1 MSRQPG
7 LGDTAWSFLGLL
19 WRELGWRLGLS
30 AAVAVGLAL
39 AEGTGLLLLVPLLAS
54 IGLAVDQGPASG
66 VAAAVTRAFVACGV
80 APTLSSTL
88 LVFLGVSAAH
98 ALLYRVHLLLN
109 PSLEQRFS
117 TRLRIRLYA
126 SIVSA
131 RWSLLVR
138 RRATDLAHAVI
149 VHVDRTSTAAYQLL
163 TLLTGLAVSGVY
175 VLLALRLSAT
185 LTALVMLAGA
195 LMLWLFRGRT
205 RHSANSGETYA
216 EADRRLFNM
225 TSESIAGVKV
235 AKSLSAE
242 PRDVAIFTGLAER
255 RAAAYLDLL
264 RSFAQG
270 KMRLDLTSALTIA
283 ALLYLAVSWLHLA
296 GAGLLLLIFVF
307 ARLMPRAMA
316 LQESAQ
322 LVVAGL
328 PSFAVVSRVID
339 ECDAEAEPMD
349 AGRDRLP
356 MRHAVALDRVV
367 YRYADGPEV
376 VCGVSLAV
384 QAGHVTAIV
393 GPSGAGKS
401 TIADLLLGLL
411 QPAAGHL
418 AVDGQPLAE
427 SDTRRW
433 RRSVGYVSQDVFL
446 LHDTIRANLAWGR
459 PDASDTEMWA
469 ALEAAAAAAFVRARA
484 DGLDTIV
491 GDRGVQ
497 LSGGERQRLALARAL
512 LTKPDLLLLDEATS
526 ALDAVNERHILDAV
540 AALAPRVTT
549 VIITHRLTAVRDA
562 DLIHVIENGEQ
573 VESGSW
579 EELASRHGAFAR
591 LMTAQGLGRAAANH
605 GQ

>member
-1 MSRQPG
+1 MSQQPG
-7 LGDTAWSFLGLL
+7 LVDTAWSFLGLL
-19 WRELGWRLGLS
+19 RRELGWRLGLS
-30 AAVAVGLAL
+30 ATVAVALAM

-54 IGLAVDQGPASG
+54 IGLAVDEGPASG
-66 VAAAVTRAFVACGV
+66 VATAATRAFAAFGV
-80 APTLSSTL
+80 APTLPSIL

-98 ALLYRVHLLLN
+98 AVLYRVHLLLN
-109 PSLEQRFS
+109 PSLEQQLS
-117 TRLRIRLYA
+117 TRLRTRLYA

-175 VLLALRLSAT
+175 VLFALRLSAT
-185 LTALVMLAGA
+185 LTALVMLAGV
-195 LMLWLFRGRT
+195 LMLWLFSGRT
-205 RHSANSGETYA
+205 RHSATSGDAYT

-225 TSESIAGVKV
+225 TNESIAGVKV
-235 AKSLSAE
+235 AKGLSAE

-270 KMRLDLTSALTIA
+270 KMRLDLASAVTIA
-283 ALLYLAVSWLHLA
+283 VLLYLAVSWLHLA

-328 PSFAVVSRVID
+328 PSFAIVSRLID
-339 ECDAEAEPMD
+339 ECDAEAEPVD
-349 AGRDRLP
+349 TTVDRLP
-356 MRHAVALDRVV
+356 MRHALALERVV
-367 YRYADGPEV
+367 YRYADGPQV
-376 VCGVSLAV
+376 VRGVSLAI
-384 QAGHVTAIV
+384 QAGRVTAIV

-411 QPAAGHL
+411 QPAEGHL
-418 AVDGQPLAE
+418 TVDGQPLTG

-459 PDASDTEMWA
+459 PNASDPEMWA
-469 ALEAAAAAAFVRARA
+469 SLESAAAASFVRARRE
-484 DGLDTIV
+484 GLDTVV

-512 LTKPDLLLLDEATS
+512 LTKPDVLLLDEATS

-540 AALAPRVTT
+540 AALGPGVTT
-549 VIITHRLTAVRDA
+549 VLITHRLAAVRDA
-562 DLIHVIENGEQ
+562 DLIHVIENGER

-579 EELASRHGAFAR
+579 EELASRQGAFAR
-591 LMTAQGLGRAAANH
+591 LMSAQGVGRAAANQ

>member
-1 MSRQPG
+1 MSPQPT
-7 LGDTAWSFLGLL
+7 LGETAWSFLGLL
-19 WRELGWRLGLS
+19 RRELGWRLGLS
-30 AAVAVGLAL
+30 AAVAVALAL

-54 IGLAVDQGPASG
+54 IGLAVDEGPASG
-66 VAAAVTRAFVACGV
+66 VAAAVTRAFAAFGV
-80 APTLSSTL
+80 APTLSSIL
-88 LVFLGVSAAH
+88 LVFLGVSAAQ
-98 ALLYRVHLLLN
+98 AVLYRVHLLLN
-109 PSLEQRFS
+109 PSLEQQLS
-117 TRLRIRLYA
+117 TRLRTRLYA

-149 VHVDRTSTAAYQLL
+149 VHVDRTSSAAYQLL

-175 VLLALRLSAT
+175 VLFALRLSVT
-185 LTALVMLAGA
+185 LTALVMLAGV

-205 RHSANSGETYA
+205 RHSATSGDAYT

-225 TSESIAGVKV
+225 TNESIAGVKV

-242 PRDVAIFTGLAER
+242 PRDVAIFAGLAER

-270 KMRLDLTSALTIA
+270 KMRLDLASAVTIA
-283 ALLYLAVSWLHLA
+283 ILLYLAVSWLYLA

-328 PSFAVVSRVID
+328 PSFAVVSRLID
-339 ECDAEAEPMD
+339 ECDAEAEPVD
-349 AGRDRLP
+349 ATVDRLP
-356 MRHAVALDRVV
+356 MRHALALERVV

-376 VCGVSLAV
+376 VRGVSMNVA
-384 QAGHVTAIV
+384 AGRITAIV

-401 TIADLLLGLL
+401 TLADLLLGLL
-411 QPAAGHL
+411 QPTAGTL
-418 AVDGQPLAE
+418 SVDGQPLDE
-427 SDTRRW
+427 SRARQW

-446 LHDTIRANLAWGR
+446 LHGTIRANLAWGR
-459 PDASDTEMWA
+459 PNASDAEMWA
-469 ALEAAAAAAFVRARA
+469 ALESAAAASFVRARRE
-484 DGLDTIV
+484 GLDTTV

-512 LTKPDLLLLDEATS
+512 LTEPDLLILDEATS
-526 ALDAVNERHILDAV
+526 ALDTVNERHILDAV
-540 AALAPRVTT
+540 ASLGSRLTT
-549 VIITHRLTAVRDA
+549 VIITHRLAAVRDA
-562 DLIHVIENGEQ
+562 HVIHVIENGEL
-573 VESGSW
+573 VEMGSW
-579 EELASRHGAFAR
+579 EHLMSGPSAFAR
-591 LMTAQGLGRAAANH
+591 LMAAQGLGPVDQA
-605 GQ
+605 